1 MRARQY
7 FVEVTELPEPA
18 LALPIILALGPGFV
32 ALTAVSKRD
41 LGLWINALFGGTG
54 WFVALMVRSPLLAL
68 ARGLDIYAGV
78 LYASLMAGLFEET
91 TRYLIVRS
99 RSRVANNLRSWAS
112 MGLGWGLAEALV
124 IYALQVPF
132 VAAMTGYDWAVFVPG
147 AVERNI
153 AMAFHLAMTLLISL
167 TVIGK
172 PLVLLLPTTISLHF
186 LLNVTATFIATQLE
200 NPWLV
205 EGLLALTTLAI
216 ATPVYAYARKL
227 LRPNE

>member
-1 MRARQY
+1 
-7 FVEVTELPEPA
+7 LLEPA
-18 LALPIILALGPGFV
+18 LALPIVLALGPGLV
-32 ALTAVSKRD
+32 ALAVVSKRG
-41 LGLWINALFGGTG
+41 LGLWINALLGGAG
-54 WFVALMVRSPLLAL
+54 WFVALVARLPLLAL
-68 ARGLDIYAGV
+68 ARGLDIYVSV

-91 TRYLIVRS
+91 TRYLVVRS

-132 VAAMTGYDWAVFVPG
+132 VATMTSYDWAVFVPG

-186 LLNVTATFIATQLE
+186 LLNVTATFIATRLE

-205 EGLLALTTLAI
+205 EGLLALMTLDIVA
-216 ATPVYAYARKL
+216 PVYVYARKL
-227 LRPNE
+227 LGAQ